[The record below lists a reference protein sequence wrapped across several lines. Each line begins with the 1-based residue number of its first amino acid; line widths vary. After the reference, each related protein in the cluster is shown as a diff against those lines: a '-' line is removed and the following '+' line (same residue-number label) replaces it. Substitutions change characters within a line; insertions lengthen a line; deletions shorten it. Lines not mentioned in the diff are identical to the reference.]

1 MSGNLISI
9 KGEEFIKKILS
20 GERDFSN
27 IELEEGFDLSG
38 NEGFTELQNYLK
50 QADLKENPV
59 RIEGA
64 KLRHLDADNLYL
76 PFLQAKGAI
85 LKHAALM
92 GANLENAQLEKS
104 DLRYTKLARAK
115 LTKANL
121 IDADLRLADLNLAVL
136 TYANLVGAD
145 FEASDLE
152 YTNMQNANLR
162 GVKNLQW
169 ARFIKTVNFQFAKI
183 SDVEKEIIRLALW
196 SEETKKRRLFGGSG

>member
-9 KGEEFIKKILS
+9 KGEEFVKKILS

-38 NEGFTELQNYLK
+38 FTEFSELQSYLK
-50 QADLKENPV
+50 QADLKKNPV
-59 RIEGA
+59 RLEGA
-64 KLRHLDADNLYL
+64 KLRRLDADGLYL
-76 PFLQAKGAI
+76 PFLQAKGVI
-85 LKHAALM
+85 LKHATLM
-92 GANLENAQLEKS
+92 GANLESAQLEKS
-104 DLRYTKLARAK
+104 DLRYTKLSRAK

-121 IDADLRLADLNLAVL
+121 IDADLRLADLNLATLISTNL
-136 TYANLVGAD
+136 TGTD

-152 YTNMQNANLR
+152 YTNMQNASLR

>member
-9 KGEEFIKKILS
+9 EGEEFVKKILS

-50 QADLKENPV
+50 QADLEKNPV
-59 RIEGA
+59 RLEGA
-64 KLRHLDADNLYL
+64 KLRHLDADGLYL

-92 GANLENAQLEKS
+92 GANLEDAQLEKS

-115 LTKANL
+115 LTKTNL
-121 IDADLRLADLNLAVL
+121 IDADLRLADLNLATLISADL
-136 TYANLVGAD
+136 TGAD
-145 FEASDLE
+145 FEASGLE
-152 YTNMQNANLR
+152 YTNMKGANLK
-162 GVKNLQW
+162 GIKNLQW
-169 ARFIKTVNFQFAKI
+169 ARFIKTANFQFAKI
-183 SDVEKEIIRLALW
+183 SNIEKEIIRLALW
-196 SEETKKRRLFGGSG
+196 AEAGKKRRLFGGSG